1 MSHES
6 LQMAILAILAV
17 VLFLQTSALVGV
29 ALYIVRVR
37 RPVEALLA
45 STHELLGIARRGVKR
60 LDFTLARIGQ
70 MVQERSEQAN
80 GVAEELLDK
89 SQKRDQAADQLIS
102 HLLRQ
107 MEHATDE
114 IGRVFHKPFQEA
126 HAVTAW
132 FRAGF
137 ESLF

>member
-29 ALYIVRVR
+29 ALYIVKVR

-45 STHELLGIARRGVKR
+45 STHELLGIARRGAER
-60 LDFTLARIGQ
+60 LDFTRERIGQ

-80 GVAEELLDK
+80 GVAKELLDK
-89 SQKRDQAADQLIS
+89 SQMRAQAADQLIS
-102 HLLRQ
+102 HLLRK
-107 MEHATDE
+107 MEQTVSRSSCCNRGVPSR
-114 IGRVFHKPFQEA
+114 I
-126 HAVTAW
+126 
-132 FRAGF
+132 
-137 ESLF
+137 